1 MAQAAPASAPF
12 EDPAALTR
20 RGPRSRRRLVM
31 DETTRAFLRMVSHE
45 LRTPLNSII
54 GFSEIL
60 NSEIYGPLGAPQYR
74 EYAEIIRSSGHK
86 LLKLLNQILE
96 IARLESGG
104 VDLDPRHEPVDL
116 ALDDVVDT
124 LGAEARSARLVIE
137 WPQLM
142 PAVTADHK
150 ALRTV
155 LFNLLHNAITYAPLG
170 EIRVRAVR
178 RGGEVEIEIEDHG
191 DGLDPADLPR
201 LMRPFEQGENALVRK
216 TEGAG
221 LGLPIVSLLCKA
233 MDGSLRFRTAAGEGL
248 TAVVTLPAG

>member
-1 MAQAAPASAPF
+1 MAQAAPASALD
-12 EDPAALTR
+12 EDPAPTR
-20 RGPRSRRRLVM
+20 RRMRSRRRTAM
-31 DETTRAFLRMVSHE
+31 DETMRAFLRMVSHE

-54 GFSEIL
+54 GFSEII
-60 NSEIYGPLGAPQYR
+60 NSEIYGPLGAPQYK
-74 EYAEIIRSSGHK
+74 EYAEIIRASGHK

-96 IARLESGG
+96 IARLESGA
-104 VDLDPRHEPVDL
+104 VDLDLRREPIDL
-116 ALDDVVDT
+116 ALEDVIDS
-124 LGAEARSARLVIE
+124 LGAEARDARLVVE

-155 LFNLLHNAITYAPLG
+155 LCNLIYNAITYAPLG

-178 RGGEVEIEIEDHG
+178 RGGLVEIEIQDQGEG
-191 DGLDPADLPR
+191 VDPADLPR

-233 MDGSLRFRTAAGEGL
+233 MDGSLRFRAAVGEGL